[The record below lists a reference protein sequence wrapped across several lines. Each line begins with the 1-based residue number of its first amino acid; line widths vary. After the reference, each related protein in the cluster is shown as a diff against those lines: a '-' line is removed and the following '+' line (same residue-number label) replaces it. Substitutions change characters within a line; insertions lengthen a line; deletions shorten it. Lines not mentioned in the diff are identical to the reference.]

1 MRTKLTVFFLC
12 FSLIIHAQ
20 NPSPTD
26 STKNKKKYKP
36 ELSGFFQGHYLNE
49 FNTNGDSIRDP
60 DGFRMLRVRL
70 TVKGKISDKMSYQI
84 SVDPRS
90 PEQAGLLR
98 DAYLEYNF
106 WGKQKLRIGQQKTQ
120 FGYENRQSSSELY
133 TVNRAEMSDGL
144 SRGENLRD
152 VGIGL
157 IGQTSL
163 GEKWKFENAITFTNG
178 TRSNVRGP
186 FDFNTRKALWGRLGL
201 AFKNDN
207 WSFNYGISFG
217 YGGLRYLGDDVV
229 NPADDI
235 YLKFQRLGT
244 DFQLEHKRFFMM
256 GEFGLGKDHAG
267 DTLYGEPMGYQV
279 LFALKTKYKIGPI
292 VRYDVFE
299 DEWSVFTLG
308 AYYGKLKDKFRIIVN
323 YVMRGNVKDI
333 PQGHDDRLYV
343 QLQVSF

>member
-1 MRTKLTVFFLC
+1 MRTTLTVICLLC
-12 FSLIIHAQ
+12 FNLITLAQ
-20 NPSPTD
+20 NPSPAD
-26 STKNKKKYKP
+26 STKKKYKP
-36 ELSGFFQGHYLNE
+36 KLSGFFQAHYLNE

-84 SVDPRS
+84 SIDPRA

-157 IGQTSL
+157 IGQSSL
-163 GEKWKFENAITFTNG
+163 GKKWKFENAITFTNG

-207 WSFNYGISFG
+207 LTFNYGISFG
-217 YGGLRYLGDDVV
+217 YGGIRYIGDDVID
-229 NPADDI
+229 PADDI

-244 DFQLEHKRFFMM
+244 DIQLEHKRFFIMS
-256 GEFGLGKDHAG
+256 EFGLGKDRAA

-279 LFALKTKYKIGPI
+279 LLALKTKYKAGPM

-299 DEWSVFTLG
+299 DEWSVVTLG
-308 AYYGKLKDKFRIIVN
+308 AYYGELKDRFRIVVN

-333 PQGHDDRLYV
+333 PQGHDDRFYV
-343 QLQVSF
+343 QCQVSF